1 MLRYGLPTVQMLPQ
15 RKHLFHTP
23 PSWVKSGE
31 IFFITICCAG
41 RKVNQLARDDVF
53 ISMTNA
59 LDHYIR
65 AAKLWSHL
73 FLAMPD
79 HLHALMSFPSDE
91 RMDKVLRDWKRFIAK
106 QTGVVWQDGFF
117 DHRLRNE
124 ESFKEKAHYIRTNP
138 VREDLVAE
146 PEAWK
151 YVWLPC
157 DTKGRARYP

>member
-1 MLRYGLPTVQMLPQ
+1 MQTLPQ

-31 IFFITICCAG
+31 TFFITICCAR
-41 RKVNQLARDDVF
+41 RKVNQLARDDIFVT
-53 ISMTNA
+53 MTNA
-59 LDHYIR
+59 MDHYAR
-65 AAKLWSHL
+65 ATKFWPHL

-79 HLHALMSFPSDE
+79 HLHALMSFHPTE

-106 QTGVVWQDGFF
+106 QTGVVWLDGFF

-124 ESFKEKAHYIRTNP
+124 ENFEGKAHYIRTNP
-138 VREDLVAE
+138 VREDLVAG

-151 YVWLPC
+151 YIWSP
-157 DTKGRARYP
+157 DDIKR

>member
-1 MLRYGLPTVQMLPQ
+1 VQTLPQ
-15 RKHLFHTP
+15 RKHLSHTP

-31 IFFITICCAG
+31 IFFITICCAR

-53 ISMTNA
+53 IIMTNA
-59 LDHYIR
+59 LDHYTR
-65 AAKLWSHL
+65 ATKFWPHI

-106 QTGVVWQDGFF
+106 KAGVVWQDGFF
-117 DHRLRNE
+117 DHRLRSE
-124 ESFKEKAHYIRTNP
+124 ESFDEKAHYIRTNP
-138 VREDLVAE
+138 VREDLVSE

-151 YVWLPC
+151 YIWSP
-157 DTKGRARYP
+157 DDIKR